1 MKRVAL
7 LPALL
12 AAGLLAGC
20 GSSGAPSAPI
30 APGAPSTPRGMSV
43 GITDGHLGGAITES
57 SDGRERRLAP
67 RSAIDPA
74 VLRPKPNAHE
84 GIAAGDSCANADL
97 LPSAANLQAI
107 TAATL
112 CLVNGERADRG
123 LRALSTDADLAQAA
137 MVHGGDMVERGYFAH
152 DGRDGSKPADR
163 IRRAGYLSGGGAW
176 QIGENLAWGTG
187 DLSTPRS
194 IMAAWMSSPGHRA
207 NILEPDYKEIGV
219 ALVAGNPNSRDGS
232 GATFVTEFGVVEKSA
247 QSASRRARQTH
258 GAGERRKSEAHRSAH
273 RRKHRSSRAKA
284 KLRARMRAR
293 RSRARRARAA
303 LAPRS
308 RRGRVVGRVSRAHG
322 GLN

>member
-20 GSSGAPSAPI
+20 GSKGAPSAPI
-30 APGAPSTPRGMSV
+30 APGAPSTPGGMSV
-43 GITDGHLGGAITES
+43 GITDGHLGDAITDR
-57 SDGRERRLAP
+57 SDGRERQLSRGG
-67 RSAIDPA
+67 AIEPA
-74 VLRPKPNAHE
+74 VLRPRPNTRE
-84 GIAAGDSCANADL
+84 GVAAGDSCTNADL

-107 TAATL
+107 SAATL
-112 CLVNGERADRG
+112 CLLNGERADRG

-137 MVHGGDMVERGYFAH
+137 VAHGGDMVEHGYFAH

-194 IMAAWMSSPGHRA
+194 IMAAWMNSPGHRA
-207 NILEPDYKEIGV
+207 NILEPDYREVGI
-219 ALVAGNPNSRDGS
+219 ALVAGNPNAHDGS
-232 GATFVTEFGVVEKSA
+232 GATFVTEFGRVERPA

-258 GAGERRKSEAHRSAH
+258 GAGERRSEARRSAH

-284 KLRARMRAR
+284 KARARMRAR

-308 RRGRVVGRVSRAHG
+308 RRGRVVGRVSRSHG